1 MNNKNENEMEQIQR
15 GLEDFLEKELDQM
28 GKSAP
33 AGQGSRTGTQHG
45 QASRRQNSEDSVR
58 IIGQQ
63 QDEDEVD
70 YGRDGGYSAEH
81 VRSRQDGY
89 HRRDDYNREDA
100 QYRQESRSRRDGY
113 SGGGADEEAQYFRG
127 TAYDHREGTGN
138 GRRGYN
144 GTDTGRRGYD
154 EEEEDPESAVYD
166 WDSEAPRRR
175 NSGQQR
181 THTHPDSDYVRS
193 GYVQEDRDSRAYGQE
208 SGYSRNDYGEEDRG
222 SRDYAQESR
231 YPRNDYGGEER
242 DPRGY
247 GQEGRHPRRDYGDEN
262 RDSRNYGQGGR
273 AQRHDYDGEDGGARD
288 DGQENRYSH
297 RDYGDEGRGSR
308 NRSREDRY
316 ARHASDREDRD
327 ARTSHRR
334 EENIP
339 SGRQDRGREQP
350 PKRKARDRQAQ
361 PREEDYQVA
370 DKTAKSQ
377 RSQKKKRKKKHR
389 LLKFLIAVAVI
400 FVLLGAGLYH
410 LVGVVYGK
418 MTYHE
423 IASLTQAPMKEDGVV
438 NVLLIGNDS
447 RENGEDGR
455 SDAMI
460 LLSISNKTKKIYMTS
475 LLRDMYVDIPG
486 HDGNRLNAAYSF
498 GGAELLMETIEQNL
512 DITVNRYVLV
522 NFEAFAN
529 LVDAVGGIELDLTS
543 EEIEYV
549 NGYLVE
555 YNILTNRPQGT
566 DNMDTSVS
574 GLVHLNGPQALAYS
588 RNRYLGTDFGR
599 TDRQRKV
606 LTAVIHKLPSALVTN
621 PKGLM
626 DGLLPNLTTNL
637 TRGECFSLSLMAGK
651 MLTYDIESD
660 SIPQP
665 GTYRDVTIRKM
676 AVLEVDFDANIQYL
690 KEKLYGE

>member
-1 MNNKNENEMEQIQR
+1 MEQIQR
-15 GLEDFLEKELDQM
+15 GLEDFLEKELGQR
-28 GKSAP
+28 GTAESA
-33 AGQGSRTGTQHG
+33 GRGSRTGTQSG
-45 QASRRQNSEDSVR
+45 QVSGRRQSPEDSVR
-58 IIGQQ
+58 IIGQR
-63 QDEDEVD
+63 QDEDEID
-70 YGRDGGYSAEH
+70 YGRERGYSPES
-81 VRSRQDGY
+81 VRGRHDGY
-89 HRRDDYNREDA
+89 HGRED
-100 QYRQESRSRRDGY
+100 YIREEERHRQESLGRGDGY
-113 SGGGADEEAQYFRG
+113 PGSGADEDEQYFRG
-127 TAYDHREGTGN
+127 RAYDHEQGTGS
-138 GRRGYN
+138 GRRGYSRA
-144 GTDTGRRGYD
+144 DSDRRGYA
-154 EEEEDPESAVYD
+154 EEEEEPESAVYD
-166 WDSEAPRRR
+166 WDCEAPRRR

-181 THTHPDSDYVRS
+181 THARSDSDRERVSYDRDYESGSFHQGYGREADYNRS
-193 GYVQEDRDSRAYGQE
+193 GYAREDRDSRGYG
-208 SGYSRNDYGEEDRG
+208 
-222 SRDYAQESR
+222 QESR
-231 YPRNDYGGEER
+231 YPA
-242 DPRGY
+242 
-247 GQEGRHPRRDYGDEN
+247 RDYGD
-262 RDSRNYGQGGR
+262 
-273 AQRHDYDGEDGGARD
+273 
-288 DGQENRYSH
+288 
-297 RDYGDEGRGSR
+297 
-308 NRSREDRY
+308 
-316 ARHASDREDRD
+316 EDRD
-327 ARTSHRR
+327 ARTSRR
-334 EENIP
+334 RGKNIP
-339 SGRQDRGREQP
+339 VGRQDRGREQHSG
-350 PKRKARDRQAQ
+350 RKAPGRQAQ

-370 DKTAKSQ
+370 KKAAKSQ
-377 RSQKKKRKKKHR
+377 KSQKKKRKKKHR

-400 FVLLGAGLYH
+400 FVLLGAGLYQ

-460 LLSISNKTKKIYMTS
+460 LLSVSNKTKKIYMTS

-522 NFEAFAN
+522 NFEAFAS
-529 LVDAVGGIELDLTS
+529 LVDAVGGIELELTS

-555 YNILTNRPQGT
+555 YNILTDRPQGT

-606 LTAVIHKLPSALVTN
+606 LTAVIRKLPSTLVSN

-676 AVLEVDFDANIQYL
+676 SVLEVDFDTNIRYL